1 MTRLILLAALLA
13 PFAAQA
19 VAPAP
24 YTAKYE
30 VRRNGERLGQATVSF
45 KSLGNGRFELSSNTV
60 GSEGLAAIAGIAVTE
75 RSVVRWTGGQPE
87 TVSYD
92 YRQKTA
98 WKSRERGLQV
108 NAAAGRI
115 DARDKDRRYSLPYQP
130 GVLDRNAITVA
141 LMQDVAAGRA
151 GDLRYGVANRDE
163 IETQIFRTAPAERID
178 TAMGAKSAIRVE
190 RIRESGNGRT
200 TTLWLGTDMNFVP
213 LRVLQRE
220 PDGETIEMRVV
231 SVR

>member
-115 DARDKDRRYSLPYQP
+115 DARDKDRR
-130 GVLDRNAITVA
+130 
-141 LMQDVAAGRA
+141 
-151 GDLRYGVANRDE
+151 
-163 IETQIFRTAPAERID
+163 
-178 TAMGAKSAIRVE
+178 
-190 RIRESGNGRT
+190 
-200 TTLWLGTDMNFVP
+200 
-213 LRVLQRE
+213 
-220 PDGETIEMRVV
+220 
-231 SVR
+231 